1 MSDSGLT
8 ELSLNNLGKL
18 VEIYRKDWP
27 KHIVILSTLNT
38 FAKQFKLFP
47 ELKERMKLFALSD
60 DWEIDGRIY
69 ATVSATVTSE
79 HD

>member
-8 ELSLNNLGKL
+8 ELSLDNLGKL

-38 FAKQFKLFP
+38 FSKQFKLFP
-47 ELKERMKLFALSD
+47 ELKKRMKLFALSE
-60 DWEIDGRIY
+60 DWEINGGIY
-69 ATVSATVTSE
+69 ATVSATGA
-79 HD
+79 